1 MKQDNPNARLSRR
14 ERQIMDVVME
24 GQPCSAK
31 HIMEALSDA
40 PSYSA
45 VRTLLSRMVDKG
57 VLKITQDGARYLYS
71 ATIDEERAKQSAL
84 ARILKIFFKGSR
96 TKAVTALL
104 DMEGEKMT
112 RRELDELQRT
122 ITRLKNQSRDGKE

>member
-1 MKQDNPNARLSRR
+1 
-14 ERQIMDVVME
+14 MDVVIE
-24 GQPCSAK
+24 RQPCSAK
-31 HIMEALSDA
+31 EVMAALVDA

-57 VLKITQDGARYLYS
+57 VLAIAQDGARYLYS
-71 ATIDEERAKQSAL
+71 ATMDAERAQQSAL

-104 DMEGEKMT
+104 DMEGDAMT
-112 RRELDELQRT
+112 QRELDDLQRT
-122 ITRLKNQSRDGKE
+122 LTRLQNNARDRAEDGGE